1 MERRDV
7 IIVGAGIAGAS
18 VGYFLAGAGD
28 LVLLEREDHPGYHAT
43 GRSAALFTETYGNA
57 VVRALT
63 RASRRFLESPPA
75 GFAEMPLLTPRG
87 LLYVGGAD
95 QQDTLTRKHRDLSGS
110 SRGVRRLSPKE
121 IRALC
126 PILRADHAAG
136 GLLEPD
142 CSDIDVAALHHG
154 FLAGVR
160 RHGGRIVTDAEVRSL
175 RRDPQYGWVAETNRG
190 PFAAPVMVNAA
201 GAWADAIAGLGGIQP
216 AGLTPLRRSVVTV
229 DAPDGVDPDG
239 WPMIVDADETF
250 YFKPDAGRLLVSP
263 GDETPSPPCDAQAE
277 EIDIAIAVDR
287 LETATTL
294 QVRRIGHS
302 WAGLRTFAVDR
313 TMIVGFDP
321 AAKGFFWL
329 AGQGGYGVQTA
340 PFLGR
345 IAAAMIAGKDPKAD
359 LAAAGLAADR
369 LAVQR
374 LR

>member
-1 MERRDV
+1 
-7 IIVGAGIAGAS
+7 
-18 VGYFLAGAGD
+18 AGAGE

-75 GFAEMPLLTPRG
+75 GFAETPLLTPRG

-110 SRGVRRLSPKE
+110 SRGVRRLSPTE
-121 IRALC
+121 VRALC
-126 PILRADHAAG
+126 PILRDDHAAG

-175 RRDPQYGWVAETNRG
+175 RRDPQHGWVAETNRG

-201 GAWADAIAGLGGIQP
+201 GAWADAIAGLGGIRP

-229 DAPDGVDPDG
+229 DLPDGVDPDG
-239 WPMIVDADETF
+239 WPMVVDADETF